1 MNYAVLIRQLREKM
15 ILSQTEFAELLGVSN
30 VTVSRWETGKSFPT
44 IKLKRKLMQMFTEY
58 QIKTQ
63 WGLYDIF
70 TIRSCLRK

>member
-63 WGLYDIF
+63 GE
-70 TIRSCLRK
+70 

>member
-15 ILSQTEFAELLGVSN
+15 ILSQTEFAEILGVSN

-58 QIKTQ
+58 QI
-63 WGLYDIF
+63 
-70 TIRSCLRK
+70 TIKGE

>member
-44 IKLKRKLMQMFTEY
+44 IKLKRKLNDLFL
-58 QIKTQ
+58 K
-63 WGLYDIF
+63 YDI
-70 TIRSCLRK
+70 RGRQ

>member
-15 ILSQTEFAELLGVSN
+15 ILSQIEFAELLGVSN

-44 IKLKRKLMQMFTEY
+44 IKLKRKLIQMFNEY

-63 WGLYDIF
+63 
-70 TIRSCLRK
+70 

>member
-1 MNYAVLIRQLREKM
+1 MDYAVLIRQLRQKM

-58 QIKTQ
+58 QIKE
-63 WGLYDIF
+63 L
-70 TIRSCLRK
+70 C

>member
-58 QIKTQ
+58 QI
-63 WGLYDIF
+63 
-70 TIRSCLRK
+70 TIKGE